1 MTSST
6 GTVVF
11 NDAKLQAIDV
21 VATERL
27 GVGTLDPASNLHVV
41 GNVHVTGNVNKL
53 NFTDGY
59 TIKRG
64 ANVTVFGTTDVIQEI
79 TGPHARHV
87 VPLRKYPEVAFAEGQ
102 FEGND
107 STNTY
112 TQGGYT
118 ASTSDQNNSTTNAAY
133 GAFDGVSN
141 DINARWRTDNLYV
154 NNEST
159 ATPSALDP
167 SSPQTQLDTNT
178 SIGEYL
184 VIKLPSKIKLKN
196 IVVNGPHMHMPYEV
210 DIYGRNESGSTWTHV
225 KNYIYEI
232 PSGTDTSA
240 WNTTNQ
246 TIDATQ
252 YYLEYAFVV
261 VKTNGHRGASIGE
274 LELYGTEETSD
285 PDTSVDTKITSQ
297 FNLPDTTGVKLY
309 IDGDKGS
316 TATDFSGEGHTLT
329 ENNATYDSAE
339 KAWEFSSLS
348 TSNVTMTSGDLA
360 MDGTHPHSVSLWFNA
375 ANVSSNATLFHVG
388 TAAGEGD
395 AKTSISLTESGH
407 LGWIDGGDNQFL
419 SANTWHNLVYATQGG
434 GGVRTCY
441 LDGRKLGDAQVQ
453 DTFGEYPPFAM
464 SSYSQYGYTVSANN
478 EFLTDSN
485 NIRPAWG
492 AHNPYYNANA
502 SADGGVWMTEF
513 SKYSGSSPYAAID
526 GDTFTDS
533 DGGTHTG
540 HWNKIEMSHKL
551 VPSYVYFTNGG
562 TYYSVRMATNWVI
575 LGSNDDSTWDLLLSS
590 TTTINQSTQ
599 SFAIDTSKGYKY
611 LMFLCKN
618 INGDT
623 ALFLEHIRFYGH
635 KENDTTRFPVSSTV
649 LKYPHID
656 VGVPR
661 DNPAK
666 RGYVVTTGS
675 SIYSG
680 RTGARAFDNQPTGD
694 GWETNTSSYDLNNSG
709 VAQTGTDTFGSYTGH
724 WIKLELPRKIVV
736 SSIDI
741 NAYWNSSSQ
750 ADDRRPDAGAFLGS
764 NDDSTWE
771 LIHAFGSGTLSWS
784 LSSSSS
790 TTYETNISSMSASN
804 TNAYKYIVFVITHKT
819 YGGSPTVTTNKTS
832 IRRLRYYGTE
842 PEDVVARVGE
852 GLDGKVANFRVYDK
866 YLHEEQALELWDA
879 QKDQF
884 GRAESSV
891 VVHKGR
897 LGVGTTEPEGR
908 FAVLD
913 EAGEM
918 GEFPPRAMTDYETY
932 MDGHGVFKASADR
945 ERNTYESW
953 RAFDKSVDFF
963 DNIVDLNGNSADQ
976 YEESSGDYIGSA
988 TTTTLDAGQI
998 DGSWIQLQ
1006 IPYKVK
1012 LSSFALAPQPKG
1024 AIAHFYGASRMPKTG
1039 SIVGS
1044 NDGVNWY
1051 LIGSI
1056 TKDEYGAGLAH
1067 FSMNSTSFY
1076 SYFRLIAQTITAGD
1090 FSIYRNRLAL
1100 SQFNLFG
1107 TREQGQSTLH
1117 DGQLTLTKN
1126 LTVPRIGPALDADD
1140 TPRRDRLVVE
1150 YNTSTNPTANGT
1162 VKDTSGRGL
1171 DGLIRGSASYD
1182 ATEKA
1187 FNIVS
1192 SSDIILTG
1200 REIGGVSGDILASVS
1215 LWFKGPT
1222 LTGGSQILFIHTSAY
1237 AARTSFVLNLQA
1249 NEIRVGHG
1257 GTNYTYNAGSWSAG
1271 TWNHA
1276 VGIKRG
1282 YGAIQNDI
1290 YDLYLNGVKLALTNA
1305 TGTSSMILGVDA
1317 SVIIGSAREVATN
1330 TEQFTG
1336 EISNVKYYPGLV
1348 LTAEEVKT
1356 LYDMGRSDEGH
1367 HVVNFSKTRV
1377 GIGLG
1382 DGEAPQAALEVR
1394 DQGIL
1399 SKGYIGG
1406 PYNGKTARTCDL
1418 VIKQSGDVNDAAKA
1432 SGVRMF
1438 RAANNTNSWHFGVNT
1453 GTNLEFLYNN
1463 ASMAYMGRVNV
1474 SALDF
1479 TGQHRSFVDGVPH
1492 TEYDN
1497 LEGLIVSANKN
1508 KYYDINEDITRGAH
1522 AIQISQS
1529 LPLVSLSTEEKD
1541 KACFGVISGS
1551 EDPESR
1557 EYSQGSFVSVVQKQK
1572 GDRRAF
1578 INSVGEGAMWVVN
1591 TVGDLES
1598 GDYITTSNVAGYGQ
1612 KQESDSLK
1620 NYTVA
1625 KITMDCDFNPQ
1636 DQPIQR
1642 IKQSNVVE
1650 THYTGLVPVV
1660 KGVPHEFVT
1669 TTVTADDEWSNV
1681 SVSPSDVT
1689 YAEWSNLE
1697 AKVQNTYTLTYTQ
1710 TSNVVYDV
1718 KYTKT
1723 TTANV
1728 TAEDAWDAVHIEPPS
1743 VTYAEYSNLEA
1754 NVQNTY
1760 SLTYTMTTKVE
1771 ATEAIYSNLSTED
1784 KEFFVPTYYQLVEQT
1799 VDAEYPGAVKHETVT
1814 DRLENALDEHGQ
1826 LQWEDDPSG
1835 VTEKAYKIRY
1845 LDATGQQ
1852 TDEANCVHRAA
1863 FVGCTYHCG

>member
-492 AHNPYYNANA
+492 AHNPYYSANA

-884 GRAESSV
+884 GRVESSV

-913 EAGEM
+913 EVGELIQL
-918 GEFPPRAMTDYETY
+918 PPGNMTAHDQYFEK
-932 MDGHGVFKASADR
+932 HGVFKARTSPGHNTGNYPPWEGFNDTIGTLWYTGYSDSSAS
-945 ERNTYESW
+945 Y
-953 RAFDKSVDFF
+953 
-963 DNIVDLNGNSADQ
+963 NGT
-976 YEESSGDYIGSA
+976 SGAYSGTAQLGS
-988 TTTTLDAGQI
+988 TTKLGEY
-998 DGSWIQLQ
+998 LVLEM
-1006 IPYKVK
+1006 PYKVFPK
-1012 LSSFALAPQPKG
+1012 RMEYIRQSSGSHLITNAYV
-1024 AIAHFYGASRMPKTG
+1024 YGRN
-1039 SIVGS
+1039 GS
-1044 NDGVNWY
+1044 NGIWTE
-1051 LIGSI
+1051 IGSFTDGGPPDDWVPKVVHLNNSEPYDQLAFVP
-1056 TKDEYGAGLAH
+1056 TKRYAA
-1067 FSMNSTSFY
+1067 STS
-1076 SYFRLIAQTITAGD
+1076 AGV
-1090 FSIYRNRLAL
+1090 SCHLVRY
-1100 SQFNLFG
+1100 FG

-1171 DGLIRGSASYD
+1171 DGLLYGASYD

-1187 FNIVS
+1187 LVFDGTDDYIKVDDTGIRGDYIHSVSFWIYNDNYNINPFWIGENLDGKRINVYITAPQIDYSFRGDTVTTTLVPPINRWWHLTLTYNGTQGINGRKIYIDGVEQTTTHSGTAAALNIV
-1192 SSDIILTG
+1192 D
-1200 REIGGVSGDILASVS
+1200 GVMYL
-1215 LWFKGPT
+1215 
-1222 LTGGSQILFIHTSAY
+1222 
-1237 AARTSFVLNLQA
+1237 
-1249 NEIRVGHG
+1249 
-1257 GTNYTYNAGSWSAG
+1257 GTNFQQAS
-1271 TWNHA
+1271 
-1276 VGIKRG
+1276 
-1282 YGAIQNDI
+1282 D
-1290 YDLYLNGVKLALTNA
+1290 LNGKMSSLKFYDVALTA
-1305 TGTSSMILGVDA
+1305 T
-1317 SVIIGSAREVATN
+1317 
-1330 TEQFTG
+1330 
-1336 EISNVKYYPGLV
+1336 
-1348 LTAEEVKT
+1348 EVKR
-1356 LYDMGRSDEGH
+1356 LYDMGRCDEGH

-1382 DGEAPQAALEVR
+1382 DGEAPQSTLDVR
-1394 DQGIL
+1394 GTFQGNSPL
-1399 SKGYIGG
+1399 HFYVLHGVHPNPLANQSVTFAEPGVVNGTSKI
-1406 PYNGKTARTCDL
+1406 
-1418 VIKQSGDVNDAAKA
+1418 VSI
-1432 SGVRMF
+1432 SGV
-1438 RAANNTNSWHFGVNT
+1438 THNSNDDVIPWEYHS
-1453 GTNLEFLYNN
+1453 E
-1463 ASMAYMGRVNV
+1463 
-1474 SALDF
+1474 SAQWEVQ
-1479 TGQHRSFVDGVPH
+1479 T
-1492 TEYDN
+1492 
-1497 LEGLIVSANKN
+1497 
-1508 KYYDINEDITRGAH
+1508 YYDISAQNFLI
-1522 AIQISQS
+1522 
-1529 LPLVSLSTEEKD
+1529 
-1541 KACFGVISGS
+1541 F
-1551 EDPESR
+1551 
-1557 EYSQGSFVSVVQKQK
+1557 SQGT
-1572 GDRRAF
+1572 
-1578 INSVGEGAMWVVN
+1578 N
-1591 TVGDLES
+1591 TAGNRWS
-1598 GDYITTSNVAGYGQ
+1598 MYI
-1612 KQESDSLK
+1612 
-1620 NYTVA
+1620 
-1625 KITMDCDFNPQ
+1625 
-1636 DQPIQR
+1636 
-1642 IKQSNVVE
+1642 
-1650 THYTGLVPVV
+1650 
-1660 KGVPHEFVT
+1660 VT
-1669 TTVTADDEWSNV
+1669 T
-1681 SVSPSDVT
+1681 
-1689 YAEWSNLE
+1689 
-1697 AKVQNTYTLTYTQ
+1697 
-1710 TSNVVYDV
+1710 
-1718 KYTKT
+1718 
-1723 TTANV
+1723 
-1728 TAEDAWDAVHIEPPS
+1728 
-1743 VTYAEYSNLEA
+1743 
-1754 NVQNTY
+1754 
-1760 SLTYTMTTKVE
+1760 
-1771 ATEAIYSNLSTED
+1771 
-1784 KEFFVPTYYQLVEQT
+1784 
-1799 VDAEYPGAVKHETVT
+1799 
-1814 DRLENALDEHGQ
+1814 
-1826 LQWEDDPSG
+1826 
-1835 VTEKAYKIRY
+1835 
-1845 LDATGQQ
+1845 
-1852 TDEANCVHRAA
+1852 
-1863 FVGCTYHCG
+1863 